1 MGWVAC
7 PAGSRRRVPAGTTTR
22 PGARALGPIGPDTL
36 AKPMVQGDVRPL
48 EAVCHRAMRAL
59 GQAGV
64 LGQQVTGMA
73 DGTDGATTAR
83 DAGCG
88 RATRTRRIEDTRGQG
103 HESAVTVYGWQ
114 VLRWIEA
121 APKMPLAVQ
130 GGQIQAR
137 EPPWTR
143 ALVTQAR
150 AHGAGAANP
159 LNAVVV
165 RPWHGRDDGPG
176 GNTVFLTHAAV
187 DTPWPPCDDDE
198 ERRLSDN
205 CGMQAAKQP
214 WDLGQPPPKTA
225 RAVRVPVLFTLPL
238 VAWATASRWPCARE
252 AVGGEPVG

>member
-7 PAGSRRRVPAGTTTR
+7 PAGPRRRVPAGDDNAAGR
-22 PGARALGPIGPDTL
+22 AGPGAD
-36 AKPMVQGDVRPL
+36 RPR
-48 EAVCHRAMRAL
+48 HP
-59 GQAGV
+59 GQAYGAGGRAAV
-64 LGQQVTGMA
+64 VGITGLTTDA
-73 DGTDGATTAR
+73 QEGTVAPGR
-83 DAGCG
+83 DAS
-88 RATRTRRIEDTRGQG
+88 RRD
-103 HESAVTVYGWQ
+103 V
-114 VLRWIEA
+114 
-121 APKMPLAVQ
+121 
-130 GGQIQAR
+130 
-137 EPPWTR
+137 
-143 ALVTQAR
+143 
-150 AHGAGAANP
+150 AANP

-238 VAWATASRWPCARE
+238 VAWASASRWPCARE